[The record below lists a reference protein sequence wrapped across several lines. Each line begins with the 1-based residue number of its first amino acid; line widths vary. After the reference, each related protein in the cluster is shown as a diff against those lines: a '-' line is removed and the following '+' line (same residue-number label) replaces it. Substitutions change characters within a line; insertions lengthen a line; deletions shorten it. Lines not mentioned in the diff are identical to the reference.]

1 MYQKK
6 CREDK
11 HVDLLLIEKG
21 GKRHYVLMKDINT
34 FMYYHTLYR
43 GRNHFCHY
51 SLQAFRTAEKLKFHV
66 EDCFKITGKQRI
78 KMQKIVNT
86 LDSKILKEK

>member
-1 MYQKK
+1 
-6 CREDK
+6 
-11 HVDLLLIEKG
+11 
-21 GKRHYVLMKDINT
+21 MKDINT